1 MVLGKHR
8 LIAHPDTPP
17 KSIASVEVQLFQTD
31 EDDVLFEFTVENA
44 GDLIVPLL
52 ALPSRTD
59 GLWSSTCF
67 ELFVRKPNDQS
78 YWEYNFSPSGQWAA
92 YHFNSYRDGRK
103 EFLLGVPPMIEVHGS
118 EPGDAQGS
126 NLKLD
131 VDVDLGGIPRG
142 IIEIA
147 LCAVLEERDGTKSYW
162 ALAHPPGKPDFHH
175 PDCFQLR
182 LGAPDAA

>member
-17 KSIASVEVQLFQTD
+17 KSIASVEVQLFQTA
-31 EDDVLFEFTVENA
+31 EDDALFEFRVENA
-44 GDLIVPLL
+44 GGLIIPLSAQPL
-52 ALPSRTD
+52 RTD
-59 GLWSSTCF
+59 GLWTSTCF
-67 ELFVRKPNDQS
+67 ELFVRKPNDQR

-92 YHFNSYRDGRK
+92 YHFQSYREGRQ
-103 EFLLGVPPMIEVHGS
+103 EFLLAGPPMIEVHGP
-118 EPGDAQGS
+118 EQGDIERSHFQI
-126 NLKLD
+126 D

-142 IIEIA
+142 LIEIA
-147 LCAVLEERDGTKSYW
+147 LCAVLEECDGTISYW